1 MKMIFPATILI
12 SSMLVPLVFSGT
24 INAPK
29 KNCRCRRSDAFYT
42 NGLCL
47 RSLPCKKNQI
57 LPSMLRDRQLGN
69 KIVVCNQKVYR
80 AYPVMTKRSRRCPV
94 AGTLYNLKFN
104 VCVRMLK
111 CSEKECR
118 VYLKV
123 EGRESKQD
131 CGVQSKSVSCLSRD
145 GKTFQTLP
153 CCWYFV

>member
-111 CSEKECR
+111 CSEK
-118 VYLKV
+118 VF
-123 EGRESKQD
+123 
-131 CGVQSKSVSCLSRD
+131 GVPNGSVSRRYYVLNDKIYQSYPSHC
-145 GKTFQTLP
+145 Q
-153 CCWYFV
+153 